1 MGWRHDKQ
9 ILLSRM
15 NAVFVPHLFYHDE
28 IKSPVRTVR
37 VFAKIFSDFFHCFQF
52 PLQPLIQ

>member
-15 NAVFVPHLFYHDE
+15 NTVFVPLYHDE
-28 IKSPVRTVR
+28 IKSPVRTAR

-52 PLQPLIQ
+52 ALQPLIQ